1 MDFARLARN
10 SIHGRDGIEA
20 NNLGRPHVLDR
31 ADQIL
36 NYRCP
41 MCDRFLEKLDRS
53 CKSLDRSCENHDR
66 SLKKLDRCS
75 KLPDRCSKLCDR
87 SYKNHDCSCKNLD
100 RCSKLPDRWT
110 ADPDR
115 SPFIVGLTH
124 HLPQIFQTLPRSD
137 RVGMLISQKL
147 LISF

>member
-1 MDFARLARN
+1 
-10 SIHGRDGIEA
+10 
-20 NNLGRPHVLDR
+20 
-31 ADQIL
+31 
-36 NYRCP
+36 

-75 KLPDRCSKLCDR
+75 KLPDR
-87 SYKNHDCSCKNLD
+87 
-100 RCSKLPDRWT
+100 WT

-115 SPFIVGLTH
+115 SPSIVGLTH
-124 HLPQIFQTLPRSD
+124 HLPQIFQTLPRFD

-147 LISF
+147 LAQF